1 MTPQEALAQALHGQL
16 CDDSYINGPIA
27 RELAQEAMTT
37 PEMQA
42 IARQAAIGAAVEAV
56 DRDPYHADI
65 DPAFITADSNVLA
78 GCRRVNLIQD
88 LDYPRTWYAEGKAEG
103 CIASGEWSDWVRLA
117 RLILIRDAAL
127 PEDDR

>member
-42 IARQAAIGAAVEAV
+42 IARQAAIGAAVERLQRYRSSFMFDWHPNAWLV
-56 DRDPYHADI
+56 TVRAIPKSKGVASTL
-65 DPAFITADSNVLA
+65 PEA
-78 GCRRVNLIQD
+78 
-88 LDYPRTWYAEGKAEG
+88 
-103 CIASGEWSDWVRLA
+103 IA
-117 RLILIRDAAL
+117 AAL
-127 PEDDR
+127 EDDR